1 MKQWTEGGEP
11 TTYGRMSQGVD
22 KRFDVVVIG
31 GGHAGCEA
39 AAAAARMGA
48 RTALVTH
55 SFATIGEMSCNPA
68 IGGLGKGHLVREID
82 ALDGLMGRVAD
93 EAGIQFRVLNRSKG
107 PAVQGPRAQAD
118 RKLYRRAMQAAV
130 SSTPNLE
137 VIEAA
142 VEDLGVEAGVVNGVL
157 TADGRRFSAG
167 AVVLTTGTFLNGL
180 IHIGERKIPA
190 GRIGEAPALGLSIRL
205 YGLGLRMGR
214 LKTGTPPRL
223 DGRTIDWDGLDVQH
237 GDDPPQPFSF
247 LTERITTPQV
257 VCHITLTS
265 RATHAIIEA
274 NLSRAPMY
282 SGQIE
287 SVGPRYCPS
296 IEDKVVRFKERGS
309 HQIFLE
315 PEGLDDDTVYPNGI
329 STSLPEDVQ
338 LAFLKT
344 IGGLERARVIRPGYA
359 IEYDYVDPRQ
369 LHASLETKALR
380 GLFLAG
386 QINGTTGYEEAA
398 GQGIVAG
405 INAALA
411 ASGASRRFTPTRA
424 DGYLGVM
431 IDDLTTRGVSEPYR
445 MFTSRAEY
453 RLTLRADNAD
463 QRLTPLGEKIGC
475 VGRARSVAFAAKRQ
489 QLAEAEALLN
499 RLALTPD
506 QAARHGLAINRDGR
520 KRTAYELLYY
530 PEIDLARLASIWP
543 EIRTISPAIS
553 AQIAANAR
561 YWVYVKRQEMDIA
574 AFRKDEGVAIPAG
587 FAFSALPGLS
597 TELRQKLERTR
608 PETLGQAARLDGM
621 TPAALMLLLAHL
633 KKGPAAKSA

>member
-1 MKQWTEGGEP
+1 MN
-11 TTYGRMSQGVD
+11 
-22 KRFDVVVIG
+22 KRFDVIVIG

-39 AAAAARMGA
+39 ASAAARVGA
-48 RTALVTH
+48 ATALVTH

-93 EAGIQFRVLNRSKG
+93 QAGIQFRVLNRSKG

-118 RKLYRRAMQAAV
+118 RKLYRAAMQEAV
-130 SSTPNLE
+130 RATPGLE

-142 VEDLGVEAGVVNGVL
+142 VVDLTTDGGRVTGIA
-157 TADGRRFSAG
+157 TADDRRLAAG
-167 AVVLTTGTFLNGL
+167 AVVLTTGTFLRGL

-190 GRIGEAPALGLSIRL
+190 GRIGEPPALGLSTRL

-223 DGRTIDWDGLDVQH
+223 DGRTINWDGLQVQH
-237 GDDPPQPFSF
+237 GDDPPRPFSF
-247 LTERITTPQV
+247 LTSQIVTPQV
-257 VCHITLTS
+257 ACHITHT
-265 RATHAIIEA
+265 RDATHAIIAA
-274 NLSRAPMY
+274 NLDRAPMY
-282 SGQIE
+282 SGDIE

-338 LAFLKT
+338 HAFLKT
-344 IGGLERARVIRPGYA
+344 IPGLEGARTIRPGYA
-359 IEYDYVDPRQ
+359 IEYDYVDPRE
-369 LHASLETKALR
+369 LSSGLEVKAVA

-398 GQGIVAG
+398 GQGLVAG
-405 INAALA
+405 INAALMA
-411 ASGASRRFTPTRA
+411 GGGAGRFNVTRA

-431 IDDLTTRGVSEPYR
+431 IDDLVTRGVTEPYR

-463 QRLTPLGEKIGC
+463 QRLTPVGLRSGC
-475 VGRARSVAFAAKRQ
+475 VGTERSAAFAAKAKR
-489 QLAEAEALLN
+489 LDEGRALLES
-499 RLALTPD
+499 LSLTPD
-506 QAARHGLAINRDGR
+506 EAAKHGLAINRDGR
-520 KRTAYELLYY
+520 RRSAFDLLSY
-530 PEIDLARLASIWP
+530 PDIDVARLLAIWP
-543 EIRTISPAIS
+543 EIGRLDTG
-553 AQIAANAR
+553 IAEQLAVDAR
-561 YWVYVKRQEMDIA
+561 YAVYVKRQEIDIA
-574 AFRKDEGVAIPAG
+574 AFRKDEGIAIPDD
-587 FAFSALPGLS
+587 FAFAALPGLS
-597 TELRQKLERTR
+597 AELAQKLERHR
-608 PETLGQAARLDGM
+608 PASLGQAARLDGM
-621 TPAALMLLLAHL
+621 TPAALMLVLAHL
-633 KKGPAAKSA
+633 KKGVAERSA

>member
-1 MKQWTEGGEP
+1 MGQDL
-11 TTYGRMSQGVD
+11 D
-22 KRFDVVVIG
+22 KRFDVIVIG

-48 RTALVTH
+48 KTALVTH

-82 ALDGLMGRVAD
+82 ALDGLMARVAD

-118 RKLYRRAMQAAV
+118 RKLYRKAMQAAI
-130 SSTPNLE
+130 SATPNLE

-142 VEDLGVEAGVVNGVL
+142 VEDLLVTDGMVSGVL
-157 TADGRRFSAG
+157 TAHGQRFAAG
-167 AVVLTTGTFLNGL
+167 AVVLTTGTFLRGL

-190 GRIGEAPALGLSIRL
+190 GRIGEAPALGLSTRL

-223 DGRTIDWDGLDVQH
+223 DGRTINWGGLEVQK

-247 LTERITTPQV
+247 LTDEITAPQV
-257 VCHITLTS
+257 VCHITHTTK
-265 RATHAIIEA
+265 ATHSIIEQ
-274 NLSRAPMY
+274 NLARAPMY

-287 SVGPRYCPS
+287 STGPRYCPS

-329 STSLPEDVQ
+329 STSLPEGVQ

-344 IGGLERARVIRPGYA
+344 IAALERARVIRPGYA
-359 IEYDYVDPRQ
+359 IEYDYVDPRE
-369 LHASLETKALR
+369 LHASLETKAVPR
-380 GLFLAG
+380 LFLAG

-398 GQGIVAG
+398 GQGLIAG

-411 ASGASRRFTPTRA
+411 ASGTSSRFGLTRA

-431 IDDLTTRGVSEPYR
+431 IDDLTTRGVTEPYR

-475 VGRARSVAFAAKRQ
+475 VGSERSAVFAAKAEK
-489 QLAEAEALLN
+489 LAEAEALLTSV
-499 RLALTPD
+499 ALTPD
-506 QAARHGLAINRDGR
+506 RAAKYGLTINRDGR
-520 KRTAYELLYY
+520 KRSAFELLSY
-530 PEIDLARLASIWP
+530 PEIDLARLQSIWP
-543 EIRTISPAIS
+543 ELDAIPPS
-553 AQIAANAR
+553 IAAQITANAR
-561 YWVYVKRQEMDIA
+561 YSVYVKRQEIDIA
-574 AFRKDEGVAIPAG
+574 AFRKDEGIAIPTD
-587 FAFSALPGLS
+587 FFFSALPGLS
-597 TELRQKLERTR
+597 TELRQKLERNR
-608 PETLGQAARLDGM
+608 PETLGKAARLDGM

-633 KKGPAAKSA
+633 KKGQAARSA